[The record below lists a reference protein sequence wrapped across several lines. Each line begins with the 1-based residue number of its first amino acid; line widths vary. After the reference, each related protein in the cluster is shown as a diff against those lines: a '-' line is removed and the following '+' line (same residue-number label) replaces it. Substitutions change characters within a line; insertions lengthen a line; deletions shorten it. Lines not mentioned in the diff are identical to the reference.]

1 MKSFNKSKFLGLPVA
16 TLFLLCLSFAWQS
29 SAHAEK
35 PLVGDPLLEAYTAA
49 SSGPDS
55 TLFFSG
61 KEKLKLSK
69 CCKPAKEEIEIE
81 MSIPAAGEWQ
91 IDTFRNEEVG
101 IIDDQGT
108 PDEADDVF
116 TPDPIEGTYTRK
128 NKVWNTLDF
137 IDSEEEAQFIALIES
152 WATEEAR
159 LNGIIAE
166 DDFIYLSYKKSK
178 LRVKVKE
185 KTDGSYKL
193 LMHFKFSLRRAE
205 DESRN
210 GRANLGSGVYMIK
223 ARVEVVAPVPVP
235 VPAP

>member
-1 MKSFNKSKFLGLPVA
+1 MKLFNKSKFQRLPMA
-16 TLFLLCLSFAWQS
+16 TLFLLCMSFAWQS
-29 SAHAEK
+29 SAHAKK

-49 SSGPDS
+49 SSGPDG
-55 TLFFSG
+55 TLLFSG

-69 CCKPAKEEIEIE
+69 CCKPAKEYIEIE
-81 MSIPAAGEWQ
+81 MSIPATGEWQ

-101 IIDDQGT
+101 TIDDNGT
-108 PDEADDVF
+108 PDDETDDVF

-159 LNGIIAE
+159 DNGKIAE
-166 DDFIYLSYKKSK
+166 DEFIYLSYKKSK

-185 KTDGSYKL
+185 KTDGGYKL

-235 VPAP
+235 AP